1 MLMDDLAQVYTS
13 IDNLSYAQ
21 KYQYTLYADNDECV
35 MAALAG
41 EQLCM
46 IPMMCENTNGS
57 FACVCPPGSELFN
70 NDTMCREGNDV
81 LLVKHQPCS

>member
-1 MLMDDLAQVYTS
+1 MQTYNVMYI
-13 IDNLSYAQ
+13 IDIDIN
-21 KYQYTLYADNDECV
+21 ECV

-70 NDTMCREGNDV
+70 NDTMCREGT
-81 LLVKHQPCS
+81 